1 MTTLNEGGAR
11 PDTGAKAAKPDVARY
26 RPWRGPAIASGIV
39 AAVILLLLIPNMLI
53 YPAAQTGGA
62 ISPELMAGSNQ
73 ALEERAEKL
82 RKLLQ
87 GGVCKA
93 DGNFRLGNPQPG
105 GATQSDLD
113 EVLPPEL
120 NRDARSQAPQE
131 PGAEQADADAAS
143 QNPSGLLDTI
153 DKGVSLVVMAKG
165 EGKASMGTGFFIA
178 PDLVV
183 TNAHVVDAPV
193 GQRAQVF
200 NKTIGNPVDAVIEA
214 TSGFGEM
221 GNQDFALLRLQGA
234 TAPTVLK
241 IAPTP
246 GRTQTVVAAG
256 FPGIIMDTDPNF
268 QALLRGD
275 FSHLPDAS
283 TTSGMVTH
291 VQKQAAEVVVH
302 SAQIA
307 QGNSGGPL
315 LDRCG
320 RVTGVNTFVASF
332 RDQSRLNYS
341 LGANSLND
349 WLKQNNVNVAVD
361 DSACKPGPSA
371 PDEQQ

>member
-1 MTTLNEGGAR
+1 MTTPNEGAT
-11 PDTGAKAAKPDVARY
+11 PPSTGADDAKPKVAPY
-26 RPWRGPAIASGIV
+26 LPWRGPAIASGVV
-39 AAVILLLLIPNMLI
+39 AAVILILLIPNMLI
-53 YPAAQTGGA
+53 YPAAQTGPTL
-62 ISPELMAGSNQ
+62 SPDALAGSNQ
-73 ALEERAEKL
+73 ALEERADKL

-87 GGVCKA
+87 GGVCKV
-93 DGNFRLGNPQPG
+93 DGSFRLGNPQPG

-120 NRDARSQAPQE
+120 NRDARNRAPQV
-131 PGAEQADADAAS
+131 PGAEDAAGGAPP
-143 QNPSGLLDTI
+143 QNQSAFLDTI
-153 DKGVSLVVMAKG
+153 DKGVSLVVIPKG
-165 EGKASMGTGFFIA
+165 EGKVSMGTGFFIA

-200 NKTIGNPVDAVIEA
+200 NKTIGKPVDAVIEA

-221 GNQDFALLRLQGA
+221 GAQDFALLRLQGA
-234 TAPTVLK
+234 TAPVVLK
-241 IAPTP
+241 VAPTP

-291 VQKQAAEVVVH
+291 VQNQAAEVVVH

-341 LGANSLND
+341 LGANSLTA
-349 WLKQNNVNVAVD
+349 WLKQNGVNLAVD
-361 DSACKPGPSA
+361 GSACKPA
-371 PDEQQ
+371 PTAPEEQQ